1 MNIGKFIGNVE
12 TNLAH
17 SATVRHENNIDK
29 FFKIHDSDTFGD
41 SFNQMYLAR
50 EIISRFAQRNG
61 VKVDVYD
68 AKKMTNHKAL
78 GTELSDKINLVVT
91 NLHNGK
97 NQSRIVAAD
106 TDKIY
111 PNIKATNYAARIRTH
126 KDGDMLTFVPK
137 ERWATE
143 DTFLRNLYRNI
154 EAMVTEV
161 TKKSEK

>member
-1 MNIGKFIGNVE
+1 MAIGNLITKLE

-17 SATVRHENNIDK
+17 SATIRHENNIDK

-50 EIISRFAQRNG
+50 ETISRFAKKNG
-61 VKVDVYD
+61 VKVDIYD
-68 AKKMTNHKAL
+68 AKKMTTHKSL

-97 NQSRIVAAD
+97 NQSRLVAAD
-106 TDKIY
+106 TDKTY
-111 PNIKATNYAARIRTH
+111 TNTKAADYTAKIRH
-126 KDGDMLTFVPK
+126 YKDGNRLAFVPK
-137 ERWATE
+137 KHWTTE

-154 EAMVTEV
+154 ESMVSEV
-161 TKKSEK
+161 TKKADK

>member
-1 MNIGKFIGNVE
+1 MNIGKFVGKME

-17 SATVRHENNIDK
+17 CATVRHENNIDK

-111 PNIKATNYAARIRTH
+111 PNIKATNDAARIRTH
-126 KDGDMLTFVPK
+126 KDGDILTFVPK